1 MTAQPVAP
9 VFQRIIGQPA
19 AVRLLAASV
28 ASPLHAYLFI
38 GPPGTGRE
46 EAAVCFAAALF
57 CPQGG
62 CGVCA
67 VCRETLARR
76 HPDLVVVE
84 REGAAI
90 SVPQAAEVAR
100 LALRTPR
107 AAPYQVLVLVEFHL
121 LGQAAPTLLKTI
133 EEPPPSTVIIVTAE
147 SVPPDFVTIAS
158 RCARVEFR
166 PLGESDLVEALV
178 QDSVDRQTAEAVAK
192 AAHGRLDRAR
202 LLVDDAGFA
211 ARIAR
216 WRELPTRLD
225 GTGATAARLAA
236 ELVAGANEPV
246 EVVKARQAAAAQE
259 RAATAKATGERP
271 LPARELEA
279 RERREQRRAR
289 TDELRAGLAT
299 LQATYCERLGA
310 SAPVA
315 RAAVRAIE
323 LIDEAGR
330 RLTLNVNESLLLE
343 WLTLELDR
351 LA

>member
-1 MTAQPVAP
+1 MTEAFAP
-9 VFQRIIGQPA
+9 VLDRIVGQPA
-19 AVRLLAASV
+19 ATRFLRASLE
-28 ASPLHAYLFI
+28 SPLHAYLFV

-46 EAAVCFAAALF
+46 EAAVFFAAALF
-57 CPQGG
+57 CPNGG
-62 CGVCA
+62 CGVCD
-67 VCRETLARR
+67 VCEETLAGR
-76 HPDLVVVE
+76 HPDLVMVE

-107 AAPYQVLVLVEFHL
+107 AAAYQVLVLVEFHL

-158 RCARVEFR
+158 RCARVDFR
-166 PLGESDLVEALV
+166 PLSESELVEALV
-178 QDSVDRQTAEAVAK
+178 RDGATREKAEAVANG
-192 AAHGRLDRAR
+192 AHGRLDRAR

-216 WRELPTRLD
+216 WRELPSRLD

-236 ELVAGANEPV
+236 ELVAAANEPV
-246 EVVKARQAAAAQE
+246 EVVKARQAARSEE
-259 RAATAKATGERP
+259 RAAAAKATGERLP
-271 LPARELEA
+271 PARELEA
-279 RERREQRRAR
+279 QERREQRRVR

-299 LQATYCERLGA
+299 LQATYCERLA
-310 SAPVA
+310 SPPPVA
-315 RAAVRAIE
+315 RAAMRAIE

-330 RLTLNVNESLLLE
+330 RLTLNVNETLLLE
-343 WLTLELDR
+343 WLALELDR